1 MDINI
6 KTTHFDADKKLI
18 DFVNGKVNKLDKYFE
33 GIIRSEVTL
42 NFDKSKKK
50 FTENKEAKIKIE
62 LPGDELFA
70 EKTALT
76 FEEAVDLTI
85 DALKKQVEKFK
96 QKVKP

>member
-18 DFVNGKVNKLDKYFE
+18 DFVNSKVNKLDKYFE
-33 GIIRSEVTL
+33 GIIRVEVCL

-50 FTENKEAKIKIE
+50 FTENKEAKIKVE
-62 LPGDELFA
+62 LPGEELYA
-70 EKTALT
+70 EKVALT

-96 QKVKP
+96 GKGK